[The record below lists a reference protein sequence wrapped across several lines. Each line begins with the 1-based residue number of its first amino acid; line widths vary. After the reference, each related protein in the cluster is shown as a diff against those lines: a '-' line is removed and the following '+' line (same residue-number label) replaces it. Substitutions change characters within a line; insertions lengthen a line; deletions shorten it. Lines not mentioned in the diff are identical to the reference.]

1 MLSQW
6 LCDSVS
12 VTRCNGVTCDIAL
25 VTLVITAY
33 SSLQPGHTSP
43 SDACSQYIQHQPRY
57 YLSSVSVTG
66 GSACVQ
72 SMPRLWSLLHSVS
85 IFNTNVLCTSSQ

>member
-33 SSLQPGHTSP
+33 SSACNQVTLAPVMLVLNISSTSL
-43 SDACSQYIQHQPRY
+43 DIIYSQF
-57 YLSSVSVTG
+57 L
-66 GSACVQ
+66 
-72 SMPRLWSLLHSVS
+72 
-85 IFNTNVLCTSSQ
+85 

>member
-33 SSLQPGHTSP
+33 SSLQPGP
-43 SDACSQYIQHQPRY
+43 
-57 YLSSVSVTG
+57 
-66 GSACVQ
+66 
-72 SMPRLWSLLHSVS
+72 
-85 IFNTNVLCTSSQ
+85 TSSTPLFRSSPIMCVLLGRTFSVM